1 LSFTE
6 FDFRLAARANWD
18 DVNSKRSLS
27 MKMHLV
33 LAALAAVCSQASFA
47 ASEGGDTWSEQQP
60 QPVAG
65 LTQPFATATTEFST
79 SPQGL
84 SASASEGADTWSE
97 LEVRAKATGRSTQLP
112 VVATIA
118 PLSSLRRDDPSP
130 YGTPTQPASADRIV
144 RLSGRLRSVN
154 VAYGE
159 TVKFIANDAN
169 GAERSFAW
177 RFDVAP
183 ALTHVDLSD
192 VAPADLPVQ
201 NVRVFVAPDSR
212 YRGG

>member
-1 LSFTE
+1 LFFTE
-6 FDFRLAARANWD
+6 FDFRVAARANWG

-33 LAALAAVCSQASFA
+33 LAALAAVCSQTSFA

-65 LTQPFATATTEFST
+65 LTQPFAAATTEFST

-84 SASASEGADTWSE
+84 SASASEGGDTWSE
-97 LEVRAKATGRSTQLP
+97 LRLQATGRSIQPT

-130 YGTPTQPASADRIV
+130 YGTPTQPDSADRIV